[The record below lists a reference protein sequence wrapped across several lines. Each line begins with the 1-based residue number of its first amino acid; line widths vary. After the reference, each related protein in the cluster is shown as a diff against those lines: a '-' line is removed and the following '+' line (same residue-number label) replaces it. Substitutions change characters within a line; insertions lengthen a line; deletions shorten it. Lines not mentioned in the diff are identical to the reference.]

1 MVPVGSFS
9 VLDEPSEKEL
19 GFVPDPVDD
28 MDGSAA
34 AAAAA
39 VVAVVVVSVDVVD
52 VSDAAV
58 AGDFVVVVFAVVDS
72 LLNYERVPSPFRLV
86 PRGIYCSHWRLVRL
100 LPLLMQLVPRRPFGH
115 LLLLLYHRRFYQ
127 YYLYYSH
134 HFYLCCRFF
143 V

>member
-28 MDGSAA
+28 MDGSV

-39 VVAVVVVSVDVVD
+39 VVVVVSVDVVD

-86 PRGIYCSHWRLVRL
+86 PRGIYCSRLRLVRL

-115 LLLLLYHRRFYQ
+115 LLLLYHRRFYQ
-127 YYLYYSH
+127 YYVHYSH

>member
-34 AAAAA
+34 AAAA
-39 VVAVVVVSVDVVD
+39 AVVVVSVDVVD

-86 PRGIYCSHWRLVRL
+86 PRGIYCSRLRLVRL

-115 LLLLLYHRRFYQ
+115 LLLLYHRRFYQ
-127 YYLYYSH
+127 YYVHYSH

>member
-19 GFVPDPVDD
+19 DFVPDPVDD
-28 MDGSAA
+28 MDGSVA

-39 VVAVVVVSVDVVD
+39 VVVVVSVDVVD

-58 AGDFVVVVFAVVDS
+58 AGDFVVVVFAVVVDS

-86 PRGIYCSHWRLVRL
+86 PRGIYCSRLRLVRL

-115 LLLLLYHRRFYQ
+115 LLLLYHRRFYQ
-127 YYLYYSH
+127 YYLHYSH
-134 HFYLCCRFF
+134 HYYLCCRFF

>member
-1 MVPVGSFS
+1 MVPVGSFW

-39 VVAVVVVSVDVVD
+39 AVVVVVSVDVVD

-86 PRGIYCSHWRLVRL
+86 PRGIYCSRWRLVRL

-115 LLLLLYHRRFYQ
+115 LLLLYHRRFYQ
-127 YYLYYSH
+127 YYVHYSH
-134 HFYLCCRFF
+134 HYLCCRFF

>member
-39 VVAVVVVSVDVVD
+39 VVVVVSVDVVD

-58 AGDFVVVVFAVVDS
+58 AGDFVVVVFAVVVDS

-86 PRGIYCSHWRLVRL
+86 PRGIYCSRLRLVRL

-115 LLLLLYHRRFYQ
+115 LLLLYHRRFYQ
-127 YYLYYSH
+127 YYVHYSH

>member
-19 GFVPDPVDD
+19 GFVPNPVDD
-28 MDGSAA
+28 MDGSV
-34 AAAAA
+34 AAAA
-39 VVAVVVVSVDVVD
+39 VVVVVVSVDVVD

-58 AGDFVVVVFAVVDS
+58 AGDFVVVVFAVVADS

-86 PRGIYCSHWRLVRL
+86 PRGIYCSRLRLVRL

-127 YYLYYSH
+127 YYLHFSH
-134 HFYLCCRFF
+134 HYYLCCHFF

>member
-28 MDGSAA
+28 RDGSVAAAA

-39 VVAVVVVSVDVVD
+39 VVVVVSVDVVD

-72 LLNYERVPSPFRLV
+72 LLNYERVPLPFRLV
-86 PRGIYCSHWRLVRL
+86 PRGIYCSRLRLVRL

-115 LLLLLYHRRFYQ
+115 LLLLYHRRFYQ
-127 YYLYYSH
+127 Y
-134 HFYLCCRFF
+134 
-143 V
+143 